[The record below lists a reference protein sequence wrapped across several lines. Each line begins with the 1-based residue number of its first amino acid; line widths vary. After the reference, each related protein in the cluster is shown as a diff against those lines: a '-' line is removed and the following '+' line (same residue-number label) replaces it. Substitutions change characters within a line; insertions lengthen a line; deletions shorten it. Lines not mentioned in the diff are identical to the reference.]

1 MEKSRFY
8 QDFRRCVGQA
18 RFGAKAQVLGITRG
32 ALLPCKLVHTKM
44 RTWKNYTF
52 SRISEEALG
61 NCPASQNFE
70 TGGELLLLQGAGFG
84 HDTFVL
90 LLCKLV
96 HSKMRH
102 MEGCHFIWISLGSF
116 PRFGG
121 FETGVENCCQGARFW
136 HDTWGTAAL
145 QAGSQQDAA
154 HMEECHINQGFRRGV
169 RQQAAFLFRK
179 VVKLVENC

>member
-44 RTWKNYTF
+44 CTWKIYTF

-116 PRFGG
+116 PVLEGLKL
-121 FETGVENCCQGARFW
+121 VW
-136 HDTWGTAAL
+136 KTAAKEHVFGMTL
-145 QAGSQQDAA
+145 
-154 HMEECHINQGFRRGV
+154 GV
-169 RQQAAFLFRK
+169 LLLC
-179 VVKLVENC
+179 KLVHSKMRHTWKNVTSTRVSEEALGRQLSCFAKL